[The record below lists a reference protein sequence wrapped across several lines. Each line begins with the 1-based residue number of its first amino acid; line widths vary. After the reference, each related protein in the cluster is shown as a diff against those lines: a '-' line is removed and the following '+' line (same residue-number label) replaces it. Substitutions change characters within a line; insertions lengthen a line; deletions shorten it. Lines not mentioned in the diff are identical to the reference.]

1 MERVVLD
8 DQLLTPR
15 CMQCSYNDCMPAIT
29 VRNVPDATRD
39 ELAARAARSGR
50 SLQEYLRQTL
60 VELATQPDID
70 DLLDQIRAVKA
81 STGSTLRAGDILAM
95 RDDGRR

>member
-1 MERVVLD
+1 
-8 DQLLTPR
+8 
-15 CMQCSYNDCMPAIT
+15 MPAIT
-29 VRNVPDATRD
+29 VRNVPDDARD

-60 VELATQPDID
+60 VDLASKPDVD
-70 DLLDQIRAVKA
+70 ELLDQVRALKR
-81 STGSTLRAGDILAM
+81 STRSTLPADDILAL